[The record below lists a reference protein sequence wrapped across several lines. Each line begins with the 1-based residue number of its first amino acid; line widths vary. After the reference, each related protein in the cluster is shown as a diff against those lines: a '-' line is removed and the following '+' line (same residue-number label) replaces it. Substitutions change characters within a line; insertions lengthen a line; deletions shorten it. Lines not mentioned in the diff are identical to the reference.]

1 MYIFKEKNILLNKIM
16 KRNSE
21 EVTKENDKSFVN
33 DGMSTPDIRDTVAKI
48 RRVYKTTR
56 ESKLKSEFSFF
67 VERYPML
74 YDMCIRDD
82 FNPSFLE
89 YFLLKRDEIIN
100 NKISAEDASKKV
112 GQEWFEKFVKVD
124 DIKK

>member
-1 MYIFKEKNILLNKIM
+1 M